1 LIVIVMTSA
10 NNTNSGSIVDLWT
23 TTDPTLQ
30 ASIRENQPQEVGRPR
45 HRIIGGYVM
54 STEEIRS
61 WARRIIPF
69 MDNRPPMEETPFG
82 LSIASQLL
90 NIYFKED
97 IYIRPV
103 GETLG
108 PEPCYMILTQ
118 TGSFEGKVGMDPS
131 EIPQFVPGNYEK
143 PLHEFLIQQGE
154 LKHIE
159 FSVE

>member
-1 LIVIVMTSA
+1 MTSTT
-10 NNTNSGSIVDLWT
+10 NTNSGSIIDLWT
-23 TTDPTLQ
+23 TTDPNLQ
-30 ASIRENQPQEVGRPR
+30 ASIRDNDLLEIGNPR

-69 MDNRPPMEETPFG
+69 MDDTTPMEETPTG

-97 IYIRPV
+97 IYMRPV
-103 GETLG
+103 EETFG
-108 PEPCYMILTQ
+108 PEPYYMILTQ

-131 EIPQFVPGNYEK
+131 EIPQFVPGDNEK
-143 PLHEFLIQQGE
+143 PLHEFLVEQG
-154 LKHIE
+154 
-159 FSVE
+159 VYG